1 MKDVKAWGVS
11 IGLHATIAAA
21 FFVSFSFSH
30 ELLKKDD
37 SKEQQK
43 IQIESVFLSA
53 SNEMPNDNPKQ
64 DVKKKVPD
72 EPKKQDVKEQKET
85 PVKTAQNAPAKT
97 AVQEQKKEESS
108 NAASPPAQKKS
119 SYSESDK
126 RQFLAILK
134 QTITRH
140 IIYPE
145 TARRR
150 SLSGEVGV
158 SFVLLA
164 NGTLGNIRIDSGNP
178 VFHKAAINAIT
189 STKVN
194 PPSSIPLP
202 MELSL
207 TLTFE
212 LDKA

>member
-11 IGLHATIAAA
+11 IGVHTAVAAA
-21 FFVSFSFSH
+21 FFVSFSFSQ

-43 IQIESVFLSA
+43 VQIESVSLSA

-64 DVKKKVPD
+64 DIKKQTPD
-72 EPKKQDVKEQKET
+72 EPKKQEIKEQKDT
-85 PVKTAQNAPAKT
+85 PIKTAQNAPTKT
-97 AVQEQKKEESS
+97 VAQEQKKEESS

-119 SYSESDK
+119 SYSENDK
-126 RQFLAILK
+126 QQFLAVLK
-134 QTITRH
+134 QAITKH

-150 SLSGEVGV
+150 STKGEVGV
-158 SFVLLA
+158 SFVLFA
-164 NGTLGNIRIDSGNP
+164 NGALGNVRIDNGNP
-178 VFHKAAINAIT
+178 VFHKAAIDAIMA
-189 STKVN
+189 TKVT
-194 PPSSIPLP
+194 PPSSLPLP

-212 LDKA
+212 LDRA